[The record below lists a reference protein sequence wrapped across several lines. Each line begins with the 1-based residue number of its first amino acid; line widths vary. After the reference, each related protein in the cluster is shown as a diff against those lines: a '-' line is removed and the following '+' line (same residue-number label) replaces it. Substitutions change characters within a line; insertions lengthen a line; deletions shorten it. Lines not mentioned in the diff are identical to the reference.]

1 MNPIDRRPWE
11 VFDSRRVVG
20 TIPRPA
26 PVTRA
31 NPRQLPPDAEA
42 LGQARAAANGMI
54 DDSVSLNVEKYR
66 RNREGHAAAMIRI
79 ADYQRAQAK
88 RQRVKSA
95 LLDVLAFLAGGGI
108 GYALAKFTGG

>member
-1 MNPIDRRPWE
+1 MNPIDRRPWP
-11 VFDSRRVVG
+11 
-20 TIPRPA
+20 I
-26 PVTRA
+26 TRA

-54 DDSVSLNVEKYR
+54 DDSVSRLVAAATKQL
-66 RNREGHAAAMIRI
+66 REELIEAGDTHAAAMIRI